1 LPTALFSAAWTAL
14 VSSAVPS
21 HTAPND
27 FTFTRSGAA
36 TVVVVGTVVV
46 VVAGTVVDVVAGAF
60 VVVVAATVVVVT
72 GAFVV
77 VVGGDSAGAVGGKL
91 QAPRRST
98 SPRRAR
104 GGCVARREV
113 TT

>member
-1 LPTALFSAAWTAL
+1 MPTALFAAAWTAL
-14 VSSAVPS
+14 VSSAVPL

-27 FTFTRSGAA
+27 FTFTRSGAE

-46 VVAGTVVDVVAGAF
+46 VVAGAF

-91 QAPRRST
+91 QAPRRSRSSTT
-98 SPRRAR
+98 SA
-104 GGCVARREV
+104 GGASQDAK
-113 TT
+113 